1 MTPAL
6 TVANMSKSFAGP
18 RVLDSVSLSISA
30 NSRSARLPRSSS
42 AATDGGCERSSPCSI
57 LVIAVAT

>member
-30 NSRSARLPRSSS
+30 NSRSARLPRVALPLRPTGAARDPPHAQSS
-42 AATDGGCERSSPCSI
+42 
-57 LVIAVAT
+57 